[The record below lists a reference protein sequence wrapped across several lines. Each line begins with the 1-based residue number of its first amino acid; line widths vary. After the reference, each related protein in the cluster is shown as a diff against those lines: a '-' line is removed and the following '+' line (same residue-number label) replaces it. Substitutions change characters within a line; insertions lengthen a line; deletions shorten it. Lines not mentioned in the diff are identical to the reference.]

1 MDPHLQTMAVLRRVR
16 AIHASELIDVG
27 VRFHMR
33 VEHRLVNARVGAFD
47 ALEGLRAVVIAVVI
61 LQMMLVFGDKIA
73 VPTIQLFLW
82 WNVSASVRPAVVL
95 KMIQLFSSKNFTF
108 LLLKTTDADTA
119 CI

>member
-1 MDPHLQTMAVLRRVR
+1 MAVLRRVR

-47 ALEGLRAVVIAVVI
+47 ALEGFRAVVVAVVV
-61 LQMMLVFGDKIA
+61 LQMVLVFGDKIA
-73 VPTIQLFLW
+73 VSAIQLFLW
-82 WNVSASVRPAVVL
+82 WDVSASVRPAIVL
-95 KMIQLFSSKNFTF
+95 KNDSVFFCSVKLSLMC